1 MLSTNIRLNKYE
13 YENYDALSISFNHY
27 WDSTGKALKYYLIS
41 IETTIFPAIFTNT
54 EHKN

>member
-1 MLSTNIRLNKYE
+1 MISTNIRLNKYE
-13 YENYDALSISFNHY
+13 YENYDVLSISFNHY